1 MYQFE
6 KIKLIIW
13 DLDETFWKGTL
24 SEESVIIP
32 DEVSRLIR
40 ELTDIGIVNSIC
52 SKNDFASVKARL
64 EDAGLW
70 DYFVFPSVNWEPK
83 GARTKQLIEDMAL
96 RPANV
101 LFLDDN
107 PSNREEVRY
116 FCPNIMVDSP
126 EAVSSLL
133 AQADAAAKKDSGHKR
148 LSQYKVLEEKREA
161 QKQYSSN
168 EAFLMESGIHLDIFH
183 NCVEE
188 IDRLHAL
195 NLRSNQLNFTKNRCS
210 KEELRTLFSDSTAE
224 AGYVHVKDRFGDYG
238 IVGFYVVKDRRLR
251 HFVFSCRILGM
262 GIEQYVY
269 NWLHR
274 PELTLVGEVISD
286 LSMTE
291 LPKWINASG
300 SETQTSGMHIKNLD
314 AHTVLVKGPCDL
326 FQVYPYISRTD
337 LFDTEFTYTSDHG
350 VLVESTGHTTH
361 VVEAGRLTRSQ
372 KELVLSEV
380 PFTDKGLY
388 NDNIYQNDYKV
399 VFLSVLSDAN
409 LGVYQR
415 KETGERLAFLE
426 YLHPLTNPENW
437 DKYIS
442 GAYRNAG
449 FPFTKEMLR
458 DFADRYEFTGRNS
471 PEQIVKNL
479 EYIRNKLSSNCL
491 LAIMLG
497 GELYYEKNIYPAYE
511 DRHLFHKAMN
521 DAIRTWAAGKE
532 NVRLLDVNKYLVDQS
547 SFYDH
552 FNHYIKPVYYALA
565 SEMVDIVNEWTGSNL
580 KETSRMKMAA
590 VRAKEVLAPLYHKI
604 RGVIK

>member
-479 EYIRNKLSSNCL
+479 EYIRNKLSSDCL

-532 NVRLLDVNKYLVDQS
+532 NVRLLDVNKYLVD
-547 SFYDH
+547 
-552 FNHYIKPVYYALA
+552 
-565 SEMVDIVNEWTGSNL
+565 
-580 KETSRMKMAA
+580 
-590 VRAKEVLAPLYHKI
+590 
-604 RGVIK
+604 